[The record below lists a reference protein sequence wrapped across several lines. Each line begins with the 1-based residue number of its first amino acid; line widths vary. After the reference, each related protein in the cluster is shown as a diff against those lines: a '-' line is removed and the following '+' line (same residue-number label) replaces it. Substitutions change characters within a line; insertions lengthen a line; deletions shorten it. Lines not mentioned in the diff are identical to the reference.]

1 MKSHKIFKEKKSRSS
16 RASIHCAR
24 IQEAMVWWETAR
36 IKTDMF
42 FVDDSKS
49 RRLAR
54 CDKIQFNTAG
64 KREAN
69 TYFSLIR
76 TVSQSMWNKL
86 ITVRFRWKDCGA
98 FLRAVRI
105 YTHTC
110 PLCSCWSPSRCCRH
124 FGVIHRMIIKPI
136 EYRIRP
142 LDSHPPDLSK
152 RVDDSA

>member
-1 MKSHKIFKEKKSRSS
+1 MKSHKIFKEKNPD
-16 RASIHCAR
+16 RAELRYIAHVSKKRWCDEKQPEKI
-24 IQEAMVWWETAR
+24 
-36 IKTDMF
+36 TDMF

-64 KREAN
+64 KRER
-69 TYFSLIR
+69 R
-76 TVSQSMWNKL
+76 THIFPHSDGSQSMWNKL

-110 PLCSCWSPSRCCRH
+110 PLCSCLVAIALLLLQTLWSRR
-124 FGVIHRMIIKPI
+124 HRMIIKPI
-136 EYRIRP
+136 EYRIRS
-142 LDSHPPDLSK
+142 LDSHPP
-152 RVDDSA
+152 RPVQTC